1 MHGMN
6 AAKLLPKSN
15 SPSVVGVANRGSRL
29 RSTFSPTK
37 LYEPIIDARAAG
49 IIHEVR

>member
-1 MHGMN
+1 MQGIN

-15 SPSVVGVANRGSRL
+15 SPSVVGVAKRGSRL

-37 LYEPIIDARAAG
+37 LYDPMIEARAAG
-49 IIHEVR
+49 MMTK